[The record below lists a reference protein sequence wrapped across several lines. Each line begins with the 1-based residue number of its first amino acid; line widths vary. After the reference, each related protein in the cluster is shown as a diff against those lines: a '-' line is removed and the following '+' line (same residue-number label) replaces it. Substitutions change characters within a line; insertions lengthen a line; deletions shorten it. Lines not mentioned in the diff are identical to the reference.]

1 MNSLV
6 MALAITCGFLLVTCI
21 YLATKGKYYKGIYNE
36 SVDEAA
42 DYYDKLVR
50 EKKAHSLL
58 KNSLK
63 KTK

>member
-6 MALAITCGFLLVTCI
+6 MVLAITCGFLLVTCL
-21 YLATKGKYYKGIYNE
+21 YLAAKGKSYKDALEHECYL
-36 SVDEAA
+36 VQ
-42 DYYDKLVR
+42 DYYDKLLR
-50 EKKAHSLL
+50 EKRAHSLL